1 MTYTKK
7 IIFAILMV
15 SLPLVS
21 FAQNGI
27 NSPYSRY
34 GFGIMAD
41 RSMGFNKG
49 MGGVAMGF
57 RDGQSINVANPASY
71 SAVDSL
77 TALFDLG
84 LSLYNANFKMGDLQ
98 SNAKNSSFDY
108 FAFHFRATK
117 GLGIAIGILPFSNIN
132 YNFSSTPQKTEGSD
146 RFTSAES
153 FTGEGGLHQVFLGA
167 GIQVFEPLSIGFN
180 LSYLY
185 GSYKHSINQTFNEA
199 YIYSTQR
206 IYSADISSYMLDLG
220 LQYSFKLNKKDKITF
235 GAAYSLG
242 HDINDAATRT
252 TGSTK
257 DGEKS
262 DTITNAFQF
271 PHIISAGLTYSHGTK
286 WNVGTDFEIQKW
298 NNVKFPTQTNDD
310 NYISRKNILN
320 DRIKIAL
327 GASYTPSEISS
338 NYFNRITY
346 KFGGYYSKSYAN
358 ADLTNTISDKP
369 YEFGLSAGVTLPITS
384 RHLWHNTP
392 KLNISFQWVHAN
404 IPYLNRNTQNKLKE
418 NYLKLCLGLTFS
430 ERWFY
435 KWKVQ

>member
-1 MTYTKK
+1 MTYTKH
-7 IIFAILMV
+7 IIATILIAIL
-15 SLPLVS
+15 PLIS

-34 GFGIMAD
+34 GFGILAD

-84 LSLYNANFKMGDLQ
+84 LSLYNANFKMGNLQ

-108 FAFHFRATK
+108 FAFHFRAAK
-117 GLGIAIGILPFSNIN
+117 GIGIAVGVLPYSNIN
-132 YNFSSTPQKTEGSD
+132 YNFSSTPKQLGNTENI
-146 RFTSAES
+146 TSSQS
-153 FTGEGGLHQVFLGA
+153 FTGEGGLHQVFIGT
-167 GIQVFEPLSIGFN
+167 GVEIFKPLSLGFN

-185 GSYKHSINQTFNEA
+185 GSYTHSMSNTFNETN
-199 YIYSTQR
+199 IYSVQR
-206 IYSADISSYMLDLG
+206 KYTADINTYMVDLG
-220 LQYSFKLNKKDKITF
+220 LQYTFEINKKDKITL

-242 HDINDAATRT
+242 HDINDTAIRT
-252 TGSTK
+252 TSSTNN
-257 DGEKS
+257 GTYS
-262 DTITNAFQF
+262 DSITNAFQL
-271 PHIISAGLTYSHGTK
+271 PHSLSAGITYSHGTK
-286 WNVGTDFEIQKW
+286 WNVGADFELQKW
-298 NNVKFPTQTNDD
+298 NDVKFPTQTDNND
-310 NYISRKNILN
+310 YTATTGTLN
-320 DRIKIAL
+320 DKMKIAL
-327 GASYTPSEISS
+327 GASYTPSDISS

-346 KFGGYYSKSYAN
+346 KLGGYYSKSYAN
-358 ADLTNTISDKP
+358 ADASISTKP
-369 YEFGLSAGVTLPITS
+369 YEFGLSAGVTLPISS
-384 RHLWHNTP
+384 RHLWYNIP

-404 IPYLNRNTQNKLKE
+404 IPYLSTSHMQQKLKE

>member
-1 MTYTKK
+1 
-7 IIFAILMV
+7 MV

>member
-1 MTYTKK
+1 MTYIRHFIL
-7 IIFAILMV
+7 IIFTTFA
-15 SLPLVS
+15 SLAT
-21 FAQNGI
+21 FAQTNGV

-34 GFGIMAD
+34 GFGILSD

-57 RDGQSINVANPASY
+57 RDGQTINAANPASY

-84 LSLYNANFKMGDLQ
+84 VSLYNTNFKMGNLQ
-98 SNAKNSSFDY
+98 SNIKNSSFDY

-117 GLGIAIGILPFSNIN
+117 GLGIAVGILPFSNIG
-132 YNFSSTPQKTEGSD
+132 YNFSSTPQKTEGTD
-146 RFTSAES
+146 RATSSES
-153 FTGEGGLHQVFLGA
+153 FTGEGGLHQVFLGT
-167 GIQVFEPLSIGFN
+167 GIQIIEPLSIGFN

-185 GSYKHSINQTFNEA
+185 GSYKHTINQTFNEA
-199 YIYSTQR
+199 NIYSTQR
-206 IYSADISSYMLDLG
+206 NYSADISSYMLDLG
-220 LQYSFKLNKKDKITF
+220 LQYSFNLNKKDKITF

-242 HDINDAATRT
+242 HDIDDIATRT
-252 TGSTK
+252 TDETT
-257 DGEKS
+257 

-271 PHIISAGLTYSHGTK
+271 PHIITAGVTYSHGTK
-286 WNVGTDFEIQKW
+286 WNVGADFEIQKW
-298 NNVKFPTQTNDD
+298 NDVNFPTQTNEDI
-310 NYISRKNILN
+310 YCSRNNVLN
-320 DRIKIAL
+320 DRIKVAL

-346 KFGGYYSKSYAN
+346 KLGGYYSNSYAN

-369 YEFGLSAGVTLPITS
+369 FELGLSAGVTLPITS

-404 IPYLNRNTQNKLKE
+404 IPYLNGNTKSKLEE